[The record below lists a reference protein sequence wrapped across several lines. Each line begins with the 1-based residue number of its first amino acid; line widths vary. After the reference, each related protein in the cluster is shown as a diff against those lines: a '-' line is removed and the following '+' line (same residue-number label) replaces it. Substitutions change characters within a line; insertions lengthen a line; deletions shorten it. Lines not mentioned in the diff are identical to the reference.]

1 MKEKNLIDFKDEYA
15 IENGHGSWYDM
26 RNANEVTISDCEEV
40 ALRYANHVKAIALQE
55 GKKDLLE
62 IQKWSDKY
70 EFSFQFWGMG
80 NNNVFVE
87 KDGTELYSTGGHE
100 TPELAIKD
108 ALNYVNKINP

>member
-1 MKEKNLIDFKDEYA
+1 MKEKTLNDFGNEVAKEKGFIDFGEMWMDGIDPPVFDE
-15 IENGHGSWYDM
+15 I
-26 RNANEVTISDCEEV
+26 